1 MEGEAASGG
10 PLDETPRETLSCEL
24 FGIDWAAHLP
34 FELSGGIRLEWAT
47 LAQTGAFVGAHYA
60 AIFGTRTA
68 DPRFLVEDATPAKAR
83 FLRISDRF
91 VFRDGTRTVG
101 VLVGHP
107 VDWSTYYWRTVA
119 FLPEFQGRGL
129 LAAALRRTDDV
140 MRAAGIARV
149 DGEAAPNNQRQVRLL
164 LRLGYCVTGTVNS
177 ERWGTVLRFTKY
189 LRPDAEERFMT
200 QFCRDTFRPDD
211 NPQPQEDDMKKF
223 ATVTV

>member
-1 MEGEAASGG
+1 MEAEVASKEGPSAAT
-10 PLDETPRETLSCEL
+10 PLDETPRESLSFKL

-34 FELSGGIRLEWAT
+34 FELSEDVRLEWAT
-47 LAQTGAFVGAHYA
+47 VAQTAAFAGAHYA
-60 AIFGTRTA
+60 AIFGARAA
-68 DPRFLVEDATPAKAR
+68 DQRFLLEDSTPAKAR

-91 VFRDGTRTVG
+91 VFRDGVRTVG
-101 VLVGHP
+101 LLVGQP
-107 VDWSTYYWRTVA
+107 LDWSTYYWRTVA

-149 DGEAAPNNQRQVRLL
+149 DGEAAPNNHRQMRLL
-164 LRLGYCVTGTVNS
+164 LRLGYCVTGTINS

-189 LRPDAEERFMT
+189 LRPEAEERFMT

-211 NPQPQEDDMKKF
+211 NPNP
-223 ATVTV
+223 